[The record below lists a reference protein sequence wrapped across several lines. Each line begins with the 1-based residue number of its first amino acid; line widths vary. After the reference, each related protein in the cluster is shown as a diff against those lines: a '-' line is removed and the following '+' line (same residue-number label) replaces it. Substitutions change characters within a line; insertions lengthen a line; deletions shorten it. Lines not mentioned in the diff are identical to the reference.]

1 MQTYAICAENAQCM
15 QIYGIEKYAETNL
28 YAVYLHMWHNFPEHK
43 QIIYV
48 SVSIIYANKYIKNM
62 NKDRTWQYICIYMQ
76 IAAAWGLCVSLR
88 EEGLREA
95 RRRGA
100 AGRLRAKG

>member
-1 MQTYAICAENAQCM
+1 MQRYADCSRHMQYAQKHAQYM

-62 NKDRTWQYICIYMQ
+62 NKDRTWQYICMYDMQ
-76 IAAAWGLCVSLR
+76 LSA
-88 EEGLREA
+88 
-95 RRRGA
+95 
-100 AGRLRAKG
+100 